1 MFTLKDI
8 EARSIFVINCIDHER
23 RIRVKSGEM
32 LLEEHV
38 NENKDKTLTKCPFQ
52 KILML
57 MVIGHISITSPL
69 IEKCRRYGVALVVL
83 KPNLRPVFWWSDS
96 AEGNFLLRR
105 RQYSITKNDIRV
117 ATVLIADKIR
127 NQRSALKKTRCKDK
141 LTTDAI
147 DLCSTAL
154 NTLPDISDHNTLMGL
169 EGTVAKSFFAAYFQK
184 HNWYGR
190 HPRTKC
196 DVLNATLDIG
206 YTMLFN
212 FVESFLRFFG
222 FDLYVGVFHCLWFKR
237 KSLVCDMVEPF
248 RCIIDHATLLAY
260 NRKQFTVDDFTLCKH
275 EYYLKHECAI
285 NYYRVYMDALIARK
299 NDIFKFI
306 QQYYRA
312 FMGDKPQSS
321 YPKFEF

>member
-1 MFTLKDI
+1 
-8 EARSIFVINCIDHER
+8 
-23 RIRVKSGEM
+23 
-32 LLEEHV
+32 
-38 NENKDKTLTKCPFQ
+38 
-52 KILML
+52 

-83 KPNLRPVFWWSDS
+83 KPNLRPVFWWSDP
-96 AEGNFLLRR
+96 AEGNYLLRR
-105 RQYSITKNDIRV
+105 RQYAITKNDIKV

-212 FVESFLRFFG
+212 FVESFLRLFG

-312 FMGDKPQSS
+312 FMGDRPQSS